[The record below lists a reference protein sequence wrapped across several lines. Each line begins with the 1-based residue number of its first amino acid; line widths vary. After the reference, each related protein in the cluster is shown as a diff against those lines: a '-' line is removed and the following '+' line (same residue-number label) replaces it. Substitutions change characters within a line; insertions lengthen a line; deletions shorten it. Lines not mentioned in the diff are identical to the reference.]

1 MAAEIEYSL
10 WSGERFLSTP
20 SGRSRDQRR
29 SASFDFV
36 SDLSVQPI
44 VCPHCKKKFD
54 GHLLA
59 EGSRLEGFKCPHCRL
74 FVPAERANGDDDG
87 SS

>member
-10 WSGERFLSTP
+10 WSGERVLSTL
-20 SGRSRDQRR
+20 SRSPGQHR

-54 GHLLA
+54 GELLA
-59 EGSRLEGFKCPHCRL
+59 EGSRHEGFKCPHCRL
-74 FVPAERANGDDDG
+74 FVPAERANGDDDP
-87 SS
+87 SA